1 MELEEGPINDLMS
14 LGLAQYEAR
23 VYLALIRR
31 DSYTATEVAR
41 EAGVPRQRVYDVLE
55 ALVRR
60 RLATT
65 HPGRVTKYSAVT
77 PELALARLMALRR
90 ESVDRL
96 ERLSEGLARAL
107 QPLWSEGRAH
117 TDPLDYIEILR
128 DPKAISERFADIQ
141 RQARHELLT
150 FCKPPFVA
158 PAENAEGIKVVQRLH
173 RAGGTVRA
181 IYLNDALGNPKTAEH
196 VRRFSSAGEEA
207 RFAPELPLKLVIAD
221 ASFVLCDMPD
231 PVAGAGSTTTLFIEH
246 PALAGCLRLAFHTVW
261 EGAAPA
267 PDSSLLPKA
276 HDR

>member
-1 MELEEGPINDLMS
+1 MELEDRTISDLMS
-14 LGLAQYEAR
+14 LGLARYEAR

-31 DSYTATEVAR
+31 GSYTAAEAAR
-41 EAGVPRQRVYDVLE
+41 EADVPRQRVYDVLD

-60 RLATT
+60 QLATA
-65 HPGRVTKYSAVT
+65 HPGRVTTYSAVT
-77 PELALARLMALRR
+77 PELALARLMAVQR

-96 ERLSEGLARAL
+96 ERVSQTLAGAL
-107 QPLWSEGRAH
+107 QPLWTQGQDH

-128 DPKAISERFADIQ
+128 DPKRIAERFADIQ

-158 PAENAEGIKVVQRLH
+158 PAENTEGIAVVRRLH

-181 IYLNDALGNPKTAEH
+181 IYLDDALDDPGQLEH
-196 VRRFSSAGEEA
+196 VRRFAAAGEEA

-221 ASFVLCDMPD
+221 ASLVLCDMPD

-246 PALAGCLRLAFHTVW
+246 PALASCLRLAFHTVW
-261 EGAAPA
+261 TEAVPGPEAEPG
-267 PDSSLLPKA
+267 
-276 HDR
+276 R